1 MEELEEKLVISL
13 SKVHLWYPFIIL
25 RSSSSTMKSINSQ
38 AQRPF
43 LSCCTIISIEPTMH
57 GFCLYHKLINHRL
70 SKCNIWR
77 QQNQFRSICQ
87 ILCKSLWTHCFR
99 KKLLR
104 IELNTFVPNS
114 NIFQMRLWSGF
125 KTIFKDFKSKFWNVL
140 LHTFQWEMCLKFTPY
155 WILVGGYRLFWKF
168 ALIST

>member
-1 MEELEEKLVISL
+1 MVISL

-57 GFCLYHKLINHRL
+57 GFCLYHTTNWLTTVCQNATFGASKTNFEVFVKFFVNH
-70 SKCNIWR
+70 SE
-77 QQNQFRSICQ
+77 
-87 ILCKSLWTHCFR
+87 HCFR

-140 LHTFQWEMCLKFTPY
+140 LHTFQWEMCLKLTP
-155 WILVGGYRLFWKF
+155 
-168 ALIST
+168 